1 MRIFPVAR
9 RRVSALDQMN
19 LPTIIQGGMGVA
31 VSDWR
36 LAKTVSE
43 LGYLGVVSGT
53 GLGTILIG
61 RLRGGDPGGHI
72 RRALSQFPFQEPV
85 QRILD
90 NYYVPE
96 GGRIRPYE
104 RPPMWTLKPSNS
116 INALTVIAN
125 FVEAFLAKEGHNNPV
140 GINLLEKIQ
149 LPTMASLYGAM
160 LAGVNIVLM
169 GAGIPIQIPGI
180 LDKLARHQVAS
191 YRLDIV
197 GSSPDDDYRLDFDPE
212 VIFPGITEKI
222 GTLNHPHFL
231 PIISSVVLARALI
244 KRATGRI
251 DGFVI
256 EAPIAGGHNA
266 PPRGSLQINDKGEPI
281 YGEKDE
287 VDLDKIEKLGLP
299 FWLAGGYGSPDRF
312 QEALSMGAAG
322 IQVGTAFAFCN
333 ESGLD
338 NRIKQALIQKVLRG
352 EASVRTDPIASPTGF
367 PFKIVELEGSV
378 SEKEIYE
385 ARPRNCDMG
394 YLRHLYKQENGRIGY
409 RCPAEPVEHYVK
421 KGGALEDT
429 VGRYCLCNNLFGSVS
444 VHKYLK
450 DGYIEPPV
458 VTSGDEFVNIGQFIK
473 PGESSYSAGDVID
486 HLTNGTMINLPVAK
500 IPDFA
505 TL

>member
-1 MRIFPVAR
+1 MAR

-36 LAKTVSE
+36 LARTVSE

-53 GLGTILIG
+53 GLGTIMIG

-72 RRALSQFPFQEPV
+72 RRALAEFPFQEPV
-85 QRILD
+85 QKILD
-90 NYYVPE
+90 SYYVPE
-96 GGRIRPYE
+96 ANGPQPYQ
-104 RPPMWTLKPSNS
+104 RPPLWTLKPSNAL
-116 INALTVIAN
+116 NAITAIAN
-125 FVEAFLAKEGHNNPV
+125 FVEVFLAKEGHHNPV

-149 LPTMASLYGAM
+149 LPTMVSLYGAM
-160 LAGVNIVLM
+160 LAGVDVVLM

-180 LDKLARHQVAS
+180 LGKLAAHQATS
-191 YRLDIV
+191 YRLDV
-197 GSSPDDDYRLDFDPE
+197 LGSGPDDDYRLGFDPE
-212 VIFPGITEKI
+212 LIFPGITKKI
-222 GTLNHPHFL
+222 GPLLHPHFL

-266 PPRGSLQINDKGEPI
+266 PPRGPLHTNNKGEPI

-287 VDLDKIEKLGLP
+287 VDLDKIKKLGLP

-312 QEALSMGAAG
+312 QEALKMGAAG
-322 IQVGTAFAFCN
+322 IQIGTAFAFCN

-338 NRIKQALIQKVLRG
+338 NRIKQTLVQKVVRG
-352 EASVRTDPIASPTGF
+352 EASVRTDAVASPTGF
-367 PFKIVELEGSV
+367 PFKIVELEGTV

-385 ARPRNCDMG
+385 ARLRNCDMG

-409 RCPAEPVEHYVK
+409 RCPAEPVDHYLK

-429 VGRYCLCNNLFGSVS
+429 VGRYCLCNNLFGSITA
-444 VHKYLK
+444 HKYLK
-450 DGYIEPPV
+450 DGYVEPPV
-458 VTSGDEFVNIGQFIK
+458 VTSGDEFENIGQFIK
-473 PGESSYSAGDVID
+473 PGESSYSARDVIEC
-486 HLTNGTMINLPVAK
+486 LTNGTATDLAVANM
-500 IPDFA
+500 PYLA
-505 TL
+505 SV